1 LSPIHY
7 IRLAADLSTAI
18 RVLSAAPVIAFD
30 LEFDRDRFSYGFR
43 LCLLQV
49 ATPSDCFII
58 DPLAIK
64 DLQPLY
70 DFFETSTARKLA
82 HCPGEDLRLLHSLQ
96 CYPTHLCDTE
106 LYAKLLNYEQ
116 TSLSNMLL
124 QKCGV
129 ALNKRWQT
137 SNWAR
142 RPLIDDQIRYAAD
155 DVIHLFR
162 LEEALRQ
169 EANAKGIQAYI
180 DEEQEVLNQT
190 RYQLESKTDFLKK
203 SDRLYLSP
211 YDQFVLNQLFKLR
224 DQLARRFNKPAHNI
238 MPEALVRDLWAG
250 KVTIKEL
257 CASPS
262 IYPALRKP
270 GIQQEWERAWKQIHE
285 AARQQGLSK
294 KRPRREPAPDE
305 PYGYQRRES
314 AETVKKEVF
323 APIQKWIAERLGEH
337 AMRVVLSSG
346 TVSDIIQGQLKISAI
361 RQSYR
366 RQLIAQAAEAL
377 HINVQP
383 WW

>member
-1 LSPIHY
+1 M
-7 IRLAADLSTAI
+7 
-18 RVLSAAPVIAFD
+18 SAASVIAFD

-58 DPLAIK
+58 DPLALK

-70 DFFETSTARKLA
+70 RFFETSTARKLA

-96 CYPTHLCDTE
+96 CYPSHLCDTE
-106 LYAKLLNYEQ
+106 IYAKLLNYEQ

-137 SNWAR
+137 SNWAK
-142 RPLIDDQIRYAAD
+142 RPLVEDQILYAAD
-155 DVIHLFR
+155 DVIHLFG
-162 LEEALRQ
+162 LEEELRK
-169 EANAKGIQAYI
+169 EATAKGILAYI
-180 DEEQEVLNQT
+180 DEEQEVLSQT
-190 RYQLESKTDFLKK
+190 RYQLEPKTDFLKK

-224 DQLARRFNKPAHNI
+224 DQLAQRFNKPAHYI
-238 MPEALVRDLWAG
+238 MPEALVRDLWAE
-250 KVTIKEL
+250 KVAIKEL
-257 CASPS
+257 CASPG

-270 GIQQEWERAWKQIHE
+270 GMQQEWERAWKQIHE

-294 KRPRREPAPDE
+294 KRQRKELAPGEPN
-305 PYGYQRRES
+305 GYQRRES
-314 AETVKKEVF
+314 AEAVKKEIF
-323 APIQKWIAERLGEH
+323 APIQKWIAERLGEQ

-346 TVSDIIQGQLKISAI
+346 AVSDIIQGDLKISAI
-361 RQSYR
+361 RQPYR
-366 RQLIAQAAEAL
+366 RQLITEAAEAL
-377 HINVQP
+377 RISVQA